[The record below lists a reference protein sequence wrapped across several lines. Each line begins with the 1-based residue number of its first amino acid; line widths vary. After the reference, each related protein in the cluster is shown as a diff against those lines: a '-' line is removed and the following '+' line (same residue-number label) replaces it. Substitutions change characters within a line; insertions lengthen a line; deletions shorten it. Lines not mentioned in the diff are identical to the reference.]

1 MKLQAFAYLRV
12 SGKGQIDKDGFTR
25 QEQTIRT
32 FSKSRFEIVQIFKD
46 GGVSGTTDESNRP
59 AFQEMMAE
67 VLKNGVRTVIVEGL
81 DRLARELRIQE
92 TMMIYLASK
101 GVTMFS
107 ARTGENVT
115 EAMMSDPMR
124 KALVQMQGVFSEL
137 EKAMMVKKLR
147 AARDRIRKKTGKCE
161 GRKGYGESPECA
173 EILNH
178 IRAFSKIR
186 RTSIWI
192 AEWLNDNNFKPLHND
207 KFNSQIVRN
216 VKHRLKIA

>member
-1 MKLQAFAYLRV
+1 MKSQAFAYLRV
-12 SGKGQIDKDGFTR
+12 SGKGQIDKDGFIR
-25 QEQTIRT
+25 QEQTIRN
-32 FSKSRFEIVQIFKD
+32 FAKSRFEIVQIFKD

-161 GRKGYGESPECA
+161 GRRGYSEAASA
-173 EILNH
+173 EIVKH
-178 IRAFSKIR
+178 IREFSKIR

-192 AEWLNDNNFKPLHND
+192 AEWLNNNNFKPLHSD
-207 KFNSQIVRN
+207 RFTSQIIRN